1 MNYKARKSLFYSLN
15 AVPIKIIGTFCALF
29 LCVATYA
36 QDVTVRGK
44 VTSHGEGMA
53 GVTIVVKGSNGRQGT
68 ITSIDG
74 DYLLKVDGKGTL
86 VFSYIGY
93 ETMEVPVKGRT
104 TINVEM
110 KETSLAVDEVV
121 ITVPYGTVKKSTF
134 TGSAGVVDK
143 KLIASSQVSS
153 VSKALQ
159 GSVAGNHSQRADNP
173 EKMPV
178 SIFVVSVR
186 PMPLLHRFT

>member
-121 ITVPYGTVKKSTF
+121 ITVPYGTVKNPHSP
-134 TGSAGVVDK
+134 VPPEW
-143 KLIASSQVSS
+143 LIKADCIITSQ
-153 VSKALQ
+153 Q
-159 GSVAGNHSQRADNP
+159 CF
-173 EKMPV
+173 E
-178 SIFVVSVR
+178 SIAR
-186 PMPLLHRFT
+186 